1 MSWDISI
8 MQFSRTYRSVAEIAE
23 NDKPLA
29 LGSRGSVHERVL
41 LEFPG
46 TNWAYPAWGIWDGPA
61 GSLEFNLGNDDPPE
75 GMMLHVRASSEVV
88 NSIVRLCRT
97 NGWQGIDC
105 SSGEFIEQ
113 SKEPTRGV
121 ESWAAYRDQVVRE
134 K

>member
-8 MQFSRTYRSVAEIAE
+8 MQFSRKYRSVAEIAE
-23 NDKPLA
+23 DDKPLE
-29 LGSRGSVHERVL
+29 LGSRASVHERVL

-46 TNWAYPAWGIWDGPA
+46 TNWADPAWGIWDSPA
-61 GSLEFNLGNDDPPE
+61 GSIEFNLGKNDPAD
-75 GMMLHVRASSEVV
+75 GMMLHVRAGGDVIA
-88 NSIVRLCRT
+88 SIVRLCRT

-113 SKEPTRGV
+113 SNEPTRGV

>member
-8 MQFSRTYRSVAEIAE
+8 MKFSRVHQSIAEIPE
-23 NDKPLA
+23 NDKPLK
-29 LGSRGSVHERVL
+29 LGSRASVHERVL

-46 TNWAYPAWGIWDGPA
+46 TNWADPAWGIWESAA
-61 GSLEFNLGNDDPPE
+61 GSIEFNLGKDDPAD

-88 NSIVRLCRT
+88 VSIVRLCHE

-105 SSGEFIEQ
+105 SSGDFIEQ
-113 SKEPTRGV
+113 SNEPTRGL
-121 ESWAAYRDQVVRE
+121 ESWATYRDQVVRE